1 MILTHLPAGTT
12 LYRAHTPRW
21 ASRPASG
28 AGAAIRGGRFNRE
41 GVEALY
47 LSLEE
52 LTALREYQQTSP
64 FLPPCTL
71 CSYTATLENLVDLRQ
86 LHHGDPW
93 DDLWHDWREN
103 WRHLKFELHI
113 EPPSWVLSD
122 LVRSKGYM
130 GILFPSQTNEGGTNI
145 VVFLDR
151 IKNGNKIEVNDP
163 FGQLPR
169 DQASWLR

>member
-1 MILTHLPAGTT
+1 MILTHLLDGIT

-21 ASRPASG
+21 ASRPTSG

-64 FLPPCTL
+64 LLPPCTL
-71 CSYTATLENLVDLRQ
+71 CSYTATLENLVDLRK
-86 LHHGDPW
+86 LHHGESW
-93 DDLWHDWREN
+93 DDLWHDWSED

-113 EPPSWVLSD
+113 EPPSWVLGD
-122 LVRSKGYM
+122 LVRNKGYT

-151 IKNGNKIEVNDP
+151 IKNTNKIKVNDP